1 MSQEKDSGTEWMQ
14 KLWRPAMGWMYMLIC
29 LLDMAV
35 FPVLWSILQ
44 AVMHVPITQWN
55 PLTLQ
60 GAGLFHIAMGAVLGI
75 SAFGRTQEKL
85 AGTAANP
92 TSTTSTQNMNMTGN
106 TAGGFGSNSG
116 GMGGGGFG
124 GGMGAGGFGGGM
136 GSSTG
141 GFGGAGNGG
150 FGSTSSTPAFGTSQ
164 AGGFGSTSGFG
175 SSTPTGSFGSS
186 TPAATGNFGT
196 TSGLG
201 NTPSSMAPTAK
212 ITPALDP
219 SDPPARNTRSDI
231 QNS

>member
-1 MSQEKDSGTEWMQ
+1 MAEEKKKDEDWMQ
-14 KLWRPAMGWMYMLIC
+14 KKWRPAMGWMYMVVCFFDMVIFPILWALIQTVQHQQ
-29 LLDMAV
+29 LV
-35 FPVLWSILQ
+35 
-44 AVMHVPITQWN
+44 QWN

-124 GGMGAGGFGGGM
+124 GG
-136 GSSTG
+136 STG

-150 FGSTSSTPAFGTSQ
+150 FGSTSSTPAFGAPQ
-164 AGGFGSTSGFG
+164 AGGFGGGGVSSPAPTSTFG
-175 SSTPTGSFGSS
+175 TSAPSMAMAKPTPMS
-186 TPAATGNFGT
+186 TPAGFGA
-196 TSGLG
+196 G
-201 NTPSSMAPTAK
+201 
-212 ITPALDP
+212 LDP
-219 SDPPARNTRSDI
+219 SDPPTRNTRNDGLDS
-231 QNS
+231 